1 MIKCPG
7 QNNLK
12 EKGLILS
19 PKSRLQSTIA
29 GNQTAGVC
37 SPCHLTPQR
46 RKEQWT
52 RAFLISFFSIYS
64 PSSPTQGLAQ
74 QPKRGLLHQITIK
87 IIPDTFQVLN
97 LIKATLHR
105 CTWRLGL
112 TVSSTAENGLA
123 SRRGSQHSQHP

>member
-1 MIKCPG
+1 MPWPKQLKG
-7 QNNLK
+7 QRINFISQVRVTVHHSREPDDRSMFAMSFDST
-12 EKGLILS
+12 EK
-19 PKSRLQSTIA
+19 K
-29 GNQTAGVC
+29 
-37 SPCHLTPQR
+37 
-46 RKEQWT
+46 
-52 RAFLISFFSIYS
+52 RAMDTCILISFFSIYS

-123 SRRGSQHSQHP
+123 SQRGSQHSQHP